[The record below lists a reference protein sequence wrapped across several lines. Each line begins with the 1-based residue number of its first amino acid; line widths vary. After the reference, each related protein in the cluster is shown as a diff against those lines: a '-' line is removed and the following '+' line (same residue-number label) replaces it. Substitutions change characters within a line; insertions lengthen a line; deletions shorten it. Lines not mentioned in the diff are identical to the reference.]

1 MSGTFDVGG
10 TDTSTLVN
18 TQSKEEKDT
27 MTTTGE
33 EDKKETANPS
43 GDNYDSGDK
52 DDNEDDNEDDDN
64 NENSFEGEGE
74 EGIQDS
80 MKKIDEADEYNE
92 KDKKDNKSAEGE
104 DDKVISDGTKNN
116 PKQKKPDVNTTSNEN
131 ADNSDDIIPSENTQ
145 PEAESASITVSKM
158 EMAQSETTNK
168 STATE
173 IVQSS
178 AIESMDIS
186 NTQNTKDGKKPAM
199 KRRLGMGGPAF
210 TKRTLQVKMQ
220 DISTDSDKSS
230 TTPVTKEMKGG
241 NKSVMRKLMCTKC
254 PEMFFT
260 LEGYQ
265 RHLFK
270 DHKVRCFGKH
280 LTQVIEKIVM
290 RYSQETYETNY
301 RVVNT
306 KDSDKGGQ
314 PVTNTDR
321 TSPQND
327 IAEVENEK
335 KTVEEN
341 VNVNTKSGQEA
352 KSNENDENIENIYVS
367 SDGKSKKP
375 RRGRKRKG
383 KKSHLMSRKKKTL
396 SDKGNEDTLS
406 DKGNEEESES
416 YRRLRVAMQNMYA
429 FNKEEPTVKCIG
441 CEIYFY
447 SEDGIQTHF
456 QHAHTNMKGIGIG
469 VNNEAQTDATLKNV
483 LPVETQN
490 DLSQD
495 HERGTV
501 ANVEDTEQ
509 SELPDI
515 EPPTQT
521 MTHGRKHSRNECYAN
536 IHNKKHSRGS
546 PSPSKR
552 RVQKDNNKT
561 EMDTNPVTTNISAEN
576 LRRKKSEVS
585 DDSSPTSKHFTRSHK
600 TGIQTNDDDVTHA
613 PVKQGKRK
621 ANSKDFQTKP
631 IPEKK
636 RKNAID
642 ANEIIRTHTK
652 KGVDDHEEETQQRTT
667 QISKNSER
675 KVYAT

>member
-1 MSGTFDVGG
+1 
-10 TDTSTLVN
+10 
-18 TQSKEEKDT
+18 
-27 MTTTGE
+27 
-33 EDKKETANPS
+33 
-43 GDNYDSGDK
+43 
-52 DDNEDDNEDDDN
+52 
-64 NENSFEGEGE
+64 
-74 EGIQDS
+74 
-80 MKKIDEADEYNE
+80 MKW
-92 KDKKDNKSAEGE
+92 
-104 DDKVISDGTKNN
+104 
-116 PKQKKPDVNTTSNEN
+116 
-131 ADNSDDIIPSENTQ
+131 
-145 PEAESASITVSKM
+145 
-158 EMAQSETTNK
+158 
-168 STATE
+168 
-173 IVQSS
+173 
-178 AIESMDIS
+178 
-186 NTQNTKDGKKPAM
+186 
-199 KRRLGMGGPAF
+199 RLGMGGPAF
-210 TKRTLQVKMQ
+210 MKRTLQVKMQ

-254 PEMFFT
+254 PEMFFM

-270 DHKVRCFGKH
+270 DHKVRCFEKH

-306 KDSDKGGQ
+306 KESDKGGQ

-321 TSPQND
+321 TSPQTD
-327 IAEVENEK
+327 IAEEENAK

-383 KKSHLMSRKKKTL
+383 KKSLLMSRKKKTL

-447 SEDGIQTHF
+447 SEDGMQTHF
-456 QHAHTNMKGIGIG
+456 QHVHTNMKGIGIG

-495 HERGTV
+495 HERATV

-521 MTHGRKHSRNECYAN
+521 MTCGRKRSRNECDAN
-536 IHNKKHSRGS
+536 VRYKKHSRGS

-561 EMDTNPVTTNISAEN
+561 GMDTNPVTTNISAEN
-576 LRRKKSEVS
+576 FRRKKSEVS

-613 PVKQGKRK
+613 TVKQGKRK

-675 KVYAT
+675 KVYATQREQV

>member
-10 TDTSTLVN
+10 MDTSTLVN
-18 TQSKEEKDT
+18 TQSKEEQDT

-33 EDKKETANPS
+33 EDKMETADPS
-43 GDNYDSGDK
+43 GENYDSADD

-64 NENSFEGEGE
+64 DENSFEGEGE

-80 MKKIDEADEYNE
+80 MKEIDEAGEYIE
-92 KDKKDNKSAEGE
+92 KDEKDNKSAEGE

-116 PKQKKPDVNTTSNEN
+116 PEEKKPDVNTASNEN

-173 IVQSS
+173 IIQLS
-178 AIESMDIS
+178 AIDSMDIS

-199 KRRLGMGGPAF
+199 KWRLGIGGPAF
-210 TKRTLQVKMQ
+210 MKRMLQVKMQ
-220 DISTDSDKSS
+220 DISTDSDKSP
-230 TTPVTKEMKGG
+230 TTPVTKKMKVG

-254 PEMFFT
+254 PEMFFM

-270 DHKVRCFGKH
+270 DHKVRCFEKH
-280 LTQVIEKIVM
+280 PPQVIEKIVT
-290 RYSQETYETNY
+290 RYSQETYEMNY

-314 PVTNTDR
+314 LVTNTDR
-321 TSPQND
+321 TSPQTD
-327 IAEVENEK
+327 MAEEENAK

-341 VNVNTKSGQEA
+341 VNVKTKSGQEA

-367 SDGKSKKP
+367 SDGKLKKP
-375 RRGRKRKG
+375 RRGRKCKG

-396 SDKGNEDTLS
+396 TDKGNEDTLS

-416 YRRLRVAMQNMYA
+416 YRRLRVAMQNMYV

-447 SEDGIQTHF
+447 SKDGMRTHF
-456 QHAHTNMKGIGIG
+456 QHAHTNIKGIGIG
-469 VNNEAQTDATLKNV
+469 VNNEDQTDATLKDV
-483 LPVETQN
+483 L
-490 DLSQD
+490 
-495 HERGTV
+495 TV
-501 ANVEDTEQ
+501 ANAEDTEQ

-515 EPPTQT
+515 LPPTQT
-521 MTHGRKHSRNECYAN
+521 MTHGRKCS
-536 IHNKKHSRGS
+536 
-546 PSPSKR
+546 
-552 RVQKDNNKT
+552 
-561 EMDTNPVTTNISAEN
+561 
-576 LRRKKSEVS
+576 
-585 DDSSPTSKHFTRSHK
+585 
-600 TGIQTNDDDVTHA
+600 
-613 PVKQGKRK
+613 
-621 ANSKDFQTKP
+621 
-631 IPEKK
+631 
-636 RKNAID
+636 
-642 ANEIIRTHTK
+642 
-652 KGVDDHEEETQQRTT
+652 
-667 QISKNSER
+667 
-675 KVYAT
+675 